1 MGFKIFFTM
10 VLMTMVGVFGWI
22 LLNQLDAQAL
32 AIVAGVG
39 LGVIAS
45 IPVSIIIVWMLKG
58 NKQESDSTQAHPQ
71 NEMRYPPYPG
81 VIIINPGQGGQD
93 MRIGNGM
100 RGSPSSL
107 TPNVNNRNFSILG
120 E

>member
-10 VLMTMVGVFGWI
+10 ILMTIVSVFGWI

-58 NKQESDSTQAHPQ
+58 NKQESDPIQAQ

-81 VIIINPGQGGQD
+81 VIIINPGQGGQN
-93 MRIGNGM
+93 MGIGNGM

-107 TPNVNNRNFSILG
+107 PPNVNNRNFSILG

>member
-10 VLMTMVGVFGWI
+10 ILMAMVGVFGWI

-39 LGVIAS
+39 LGVVAS

-58 NKQESDSTQAHPQ
+58 NKREPEPLQAQ

-81 VIIINPGQGGQD
+81 VIIINPGQTGQNMD
-93 MRIGNGM
+93 MGIGSGM
-100 RGSPSSL
+100 RGSPSPL
-107 TPNVNNRNFSILG
+107 PPNVNNRYFSILG